1 MNDFSFETLDADG
14 ALAETAA
21 ATGGISRAG
30 FLAGGLGGAALIL
43 ASGTGDA
50 YAQSPG
56 KRDLAVLN
64 FALTLEYL
72 QAAFYTEAERLKA
85 LKGEPKKAANVV
97 GAVERAHVKA
107 FRDLLGRKA
116 TRKPSFDF
124 QGVTEKPEAFLK
136 TAVAFEDLA
145 VAAYKGQATNLSSK
159 SALAAAVSIH
169 SVEARHAAWMRY
181 LVGANPA
188 SQAFDKPS
196 NKAQV
201 SRVVKS
207 TNFIT
212 ASPAMK
218 RSGAPRFTG

>member
-14 ALAETAA
+14 ALTETGAA
-21 ATGGISRAG
+21 AGGISRAG

-43 ASGTGDA
+43 ASGAADA
-50 YAQSPG
+50 RAQSPG
-56 KRDLAVLN
+56 KQDLAVLN

-85 LKGEPKKAANVV
+85 LKGEPKQAATVV

-116 TRKPSFDF
+116 VRKPSFDF

-145 VAAYKGQATNLSSK
+145 VAAYKGQAGKLRSK
-159 SALAAAVSIH
+159 GALAAAISIH
-169 SVEARHAAWMRY
+169 SVEARHAAWMRF
-181 LVGANPA
+181 LVGATPA
-188 SQAFDKPS
+188 ANAFDKPS
-196 NKAQV
+196 NKAEV
-201 SRVVKS
+201 NRVVQS
-207 TNFIT
+207 TNFIAAT
-212 ASPAMK
+212 PAMK